1 MQALIFSSKALVLR
15 KFGSTNHTLNSIDT
29 RNDTTFFLFVFFKPP
44 TQKKCFCAL
53 SNADR
58 ICSSV
63 QLYPTDFSST
73 PSATASWSQFP
84 ILSWSTPFLL
94 IGFKVPSWKTI
105 FRSSLFPFTC
115 ILVDPILLP
124 LWYNKYNAQWRLLI
138 YMVACRLNI
147 NIRNE

>member
-1 MQALIFSSKALVLR
+1 MIQ
-15 KFGSTNHTLNSIDT
+15 
-29 RNDTTFFLFVFFKPP
+29 TFFFFILQTPH
-44 TQKKCFCAL
+44 KKNCAL

-105 FRSSLFPFTC
+105 FSSSLFPFTC
-115 ILVDPILLP
+115 LLVDPILLF

-147 NIRNE
+147 NIKNECKYEVEQYV

>member
-1 MQALIFSSKALVLR
+1 MEALIFSSKALVLR

-29 RNDTTFFLFVFFKPP
+29 RNDTNFFLFYSSNPP
-44 TQKKCFCAL
+44 QKNCAL

-94 IGFKVPSWKTI
+94 IGYQILSWKTM

-115 ILVDPILLP
+115 ILVDPTLLP

-147 NIRNE
+147 NIRNER